1 MKEKIIEAKMEIEKN
16 YPILKACRFCPMCRH
31 LCTSGLLTNHES
43 DFPRG
48 RALIIYNIYK
58 GEKYNEDYVN
68 SIYNC
73 TLCGSCRAGCEGNF
87 NLPLLI
93 KSAKQD
99 IVNEGMEPEIAR
111 KMRQSIIEN
120 DNSFFIEKEKSF
132 SNTLEFKNFVK
143 NSKSENLY
151 LMGQDINFINHEIA
165 EAVIK
170 IFTAL
175 KLNFTLLNEETHCG
189 KVLSLLGYEE
199 DAKKKA
205 KILYEKILNSGCKR
219 LIISDPL
226 TFDCVKND
234 YPEWGLNLGSEMEIM
249 HISQF
254 LNEQINKKALT
265 FKKSD
270 KITMLADSEY
280 LAKMN
285 NIFDEPRNVINTVTG
300 SKLVEPLLNKKEAL
314 ATGEAAFIHNGEIFK
329 FTEKL
334 GEKICREARRIN
346 VQAVVTLSA
355 IAKRNLKLC
364 ETQNIKTDNIEVMEI
379 SEFVA
384 KYL

>member
-1 MKEKIIEAKMEIEKN
+1 MEIEKN
-16 YPILKACRFCPMCRH
+16 YSILKACRFCPMCRH

-58 GEKYNEDYVN
+58 GEKYNKDYVN

-73 TLCGSCRAGCEGNF
+73 TLCGSCWAGCEGNF

-111 KMRQSIIEN
+111 KMRESIIKN
-120 DNSFFIEKEKSF
+120 DNSYFIGKEKSF
-132 SNTLEFKNFVK
+132 SNISNFKSPVK
-143 NSKSENLY
+143 NDKPNVLY
-151 LMGQDINFINHEIA
+151 LMGQDVNFINYEIA
-165 EAVIK
+165 EAVVDILN
-170 IFTAL
+170 FL
-175 KLNFTLLNEETHCG
+175 KLNFSILDEETHCG
-189 KVLSLLGYEE
+189 KILFLLGYKE

-205 KILYEKILNSGCKR
+205 EMLYKKILNSGCKK

-226 TFDCVKND
+226 TFDCIKND
-234 YPEWGLNLGSEMEIM
+234 YPDWGFDISSKIEIM

-254 LNEQINKKALT
+254 LNEQIKKKALT
-265 FKKSD
+265 LKKSN
-270 KITMLADSEY
+270 KTVMLADSEY
-280 LAKMN
+280 LGKMN
-285 NIFDEPRNVINTVTG
+285 NIFDEPRNIIFNITG
-300 SKLVEPLLNKKEAL
+300 SKSVEPLLSKKEAF
-314 ATGEAAFIHNGEIFK
+314 ATGEAALIYNEGIFP
-329 FTEKL
+329 FGEKL
-334 GEKICREARRIN
+334 GQKICREAERIN
-346 VQAVVTLSA
+346 AQVIITLSA

-364 ETQNIKTDNIEVMEI
+364 KTGNIEVMEI